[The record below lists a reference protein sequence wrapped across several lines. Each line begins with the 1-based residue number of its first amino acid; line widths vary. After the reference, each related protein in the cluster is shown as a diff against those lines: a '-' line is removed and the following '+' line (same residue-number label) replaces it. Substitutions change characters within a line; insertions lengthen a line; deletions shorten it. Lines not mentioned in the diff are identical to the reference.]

1 MSLVSPILPRRT
13 RLLLACL
20 SPAVSLMVL
29 GGPFTQIGIAQ
40 LGLPATVVAALV
52 ALHPLTAICRPW
64 FGRLSDRFPFWG
76 YRRSGYLRAGLFG
89 SWAVFPLP
97 LLGLLALG
105 HHWPGA
111 SAEQRLLALVGE
123 GLLVVLLGLANQ
135 LVHTMISTLL
145 LEITPLPQRGGA
157 LVELWLVQSCGLVAL
172 AGITGLLLRQWQTWP
187 LAHQLLGVWLCWGSL
202 LVPLALWSVAGLES
216 RHGSRHAGV
225 APLLAPP
232 LENPPRRAAFW
243 APAGFVDIALFCF
256 LLVLQSAL
264 FVQEVLLDP
273 YATERFGWTLSRTT
287 FLGAIWAV
295 GSVGGLLVGERWPRL
310 RRGGCPGTALGYGLL
325 VAGSLGF
332 QALPL
337 PLPVLLLGCSAGLV
351 HGWIAH
357 QIGRRCRG
365 DHLGEQAGV
374 WGATVVLSRSLG
386 LLLAGLLF
394 DLPSRLL
401 GFAHGPSYGF
411 AFSVAALLPLIG
423 MLLAAPVARYTPRG
437 LSGFPAPE
445 CGEQALER

>member
-310 RRGGCPGTALGYGLL
+310 RRGGCPGTDPWVFRPCPCLCRCCCSAA
-325 VAGSLGF
+325 VRAWCMAGS
-332 QALPL
+332 P
-337 PLPVLLLGCSAGLV
+337 
-351 HGWIAH
+351 I
-357 QIGRRCRG
+357 R
-365 DHLGEQAGV
+365 
-374 WGATVVLSRSLG
+374 
-386 LLLAGLLF
+386 
-394 DLPSRLL
+394 
-401 GFAHGPSYGF
+401 
-411 AFSVAALLPLIG
+411 SVAAAVAITWGSRPASGGPRWCSAAAWDCCLPACCLISLPG
-423 MLLAAPVARYTPRG
+423 CSG
-437 LSGFPAPE
+437 LPMGLPMASPSRWRRCCP
-445 CGEQALER
+445 